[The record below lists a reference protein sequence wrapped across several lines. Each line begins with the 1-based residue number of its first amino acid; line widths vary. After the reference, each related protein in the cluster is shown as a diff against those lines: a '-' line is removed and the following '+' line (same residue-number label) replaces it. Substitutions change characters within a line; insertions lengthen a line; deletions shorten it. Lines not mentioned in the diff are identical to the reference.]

1 MDILCSVNRTHES
14 GILAKQI
21 ADIDFRSMHGLENT
35 FDSLSSRLMALFT
48 FPDELDSDA
57 TNASVS
63 FPKKGPP
70 KKETGLEHEKFSRCL
85 LTFDVFIII
94 LNHSIHSVHFV
105 MPVEVPTKVSES
117 EICAGPRKKEWGSGD
132 EKLGKNGSPGIVR
145 PGPMI
150 RHPVKVTHCLIVC
163 YLFKSWDLARNTS
176 WNPGYKNPPT

>member
-1 MDILCSVNRTHES
+1 MDILCSVNRTHGS

-21 ADIDFRSMHGLENT
+21 ADMDFRSMHGLENA

-48 FPDELDSDA
+48 FPDELEYDA

-105 MPVEVPTKVSES
+105 MPVEVPQKSVSQRFVQDQ
-117 EICAGPRKKEWGSGD
+117 RKKE
-132 EKLGKNGSPGIVR
+132 
-145 PGPMI
+145 
-150 RHPVKVTHCLIVC
+150 
-163 YLFKSWDLARNTS
+163 
-176 WNPGYKNPPT
+176 

>member
-1 MDILCSVNRTHES
+1 MDILCSVNLTHES
-14 GILAKQI
+14 GILATQI
-21 ADIDFRSMHGLENT
+21 ADIDFRSMHGLENA

-63 FPKKGPP
+63 FPKKSPP

-117 EICAGPRKKEWGSGD
+117 EICAGPKKKGVREW
-132 EKLGKNGSPGIVR
+132 
-145 PGPMI
+145 
-150 RHPVKVTHCLIVC
+150 
-163 YLFKSWDLARNTS
+163 
-176 WNPGYKNPPT
+176 